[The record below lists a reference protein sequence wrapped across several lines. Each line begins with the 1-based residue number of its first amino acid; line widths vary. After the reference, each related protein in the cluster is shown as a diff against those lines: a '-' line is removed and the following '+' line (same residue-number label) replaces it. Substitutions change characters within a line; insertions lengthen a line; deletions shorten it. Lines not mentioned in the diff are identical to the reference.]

1 MVTEPRREILQQSMT
16 KYFRIADGQDF
27 DSTFEK
33 KEKEEYVD
41 SGFMAPGK
49 FIATFLTEMIC
60 WAALQKLQKIA
71 DIYRKN

>member
-1 MVTEPRREILQQSMT
+1 MT

-33 KEKEEYVD
+33 KEIEEYVD

-60 WAALQKLQKIA
+60 
-71 DIYRKN
+71 